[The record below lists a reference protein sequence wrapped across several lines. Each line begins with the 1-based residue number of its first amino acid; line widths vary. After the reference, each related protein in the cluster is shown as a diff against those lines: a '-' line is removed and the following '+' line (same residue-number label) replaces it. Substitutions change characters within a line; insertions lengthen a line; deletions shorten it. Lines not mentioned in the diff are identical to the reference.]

1 MRTYRFESGWVTD
14 ASVTIAVCTKVVRS
28 AWKVVGQSTIPPCYS
43 TPTCWLPIVTAF
55 LRDSFVPVALWD
67 LRPCCPMS
75 WSFHEDEALHWRRCS
90 PIRHWPSSRMNHFHF
105 NRCVF
110 VFFCFF
116 FYQVVLP
123 LRVRCAMYE
132 LLHRGDRRRPAA
144 TSSPFVVCCICTLW
158 PGHKTQKNWL
168 TVHWQ

>member
-28 AWKVVGQSTIPPCYS
+28 AWKVVGQLTIPPCYS

-110 VFFCFF
+110 VFFLFF
-116 FYQVVLP
+116 FLSSRLTFASS
-123 LRVRCAMYE
+123 LRNVRA
-132 LLHRGDRRRPAA
+132 
-144 TSSPFVVCCICTLW
+144 SSPRRSQTACSDVVSFCSL
-158 PGHKTQKNWL
+158 L
-168 TVHWQ
+168 YLYTVAWT